1 MARVMEPTDDHHD
14 ITEVLRE
21 LARAIT
27 GGTVDDV
34 LALFWQSE
42 QVMVIGSE
50 QGESAFGHAALA
62 ALWARVLS
70 RGQRYRWQWYDERV
84 VRAGG
89 VAWLSASAT
98 VVVEGA
104 ERERD
109 VPYRAT
115 LVLIL
120 IDGQWLIAQYH
131 GSEPAE
137 AW

>member
-1 MARVMEPTDDHHD
+1 MEPTDDHRD

-27 GGTVDDV
+27 GGTVDNV

-50 QGESAFGHAALA
+50 QGESAFGLAALA
-62 ALWARVLS
+62 TLWTRVLS

-84 VRAGG
+84 VRAGR

-98 VVVEGA
+98 VVVEGT